1 MAKEEASKTQ
11 KQVVSKTPK
20 QDDLLDRVISN
31 ITEDRMALKEQ
42 NELIDKAKSYKA
54 EIVGRIKDLRRDLS
68 TFVKYAT
75 DEQLERI
82 KELDINID
90 DLGNGL
96 NKVAQQALDILQ
108 KQTKGEA
115 TNGDLYQMYH
125 ALQQNK
131 EDAES
136 YTSFNIKC
144 RSLFNSQRLIRI
156 EPKDAKS
163 SREHIIRI
171 NGFKPTTK

>member
-1 MAKEEASKTQ
+1 MAKKET
-11 KQVVSKTPK
+11 VSKTPQ
-20 QDDLLDRVISN
+20 QDDLLDRVIAN
-31 ITEDRMALKEQ
+31 ITEDRLALKEQ
-42 NELIDKAKSYKA
+42 NELIEKAKSYKA

-75 DEQLERI
+75 KEQLERL
-82 KELDINID
+82 KKLDINIE
-90 DLGNGL
+90 DLGSGL
-96 NKVAQQALDILQ
+96 NPVAQQALDILQ
-108 KQTKGEA
+108 EQPKGEA

-125 ALQQNK
+125 ALQKNK
-131 EDAES
+131 EEAVS

-156 EPKDAKS
+156 KPKDAKLS
-163 SREHIIRI
+163 QDHIIRI